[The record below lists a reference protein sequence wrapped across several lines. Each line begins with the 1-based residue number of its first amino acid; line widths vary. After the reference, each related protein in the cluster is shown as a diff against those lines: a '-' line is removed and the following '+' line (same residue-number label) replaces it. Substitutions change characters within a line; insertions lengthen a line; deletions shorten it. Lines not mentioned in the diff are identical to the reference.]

1 MTGAGDSPEV
11 FGNDQRIGRVMGA
24 SEPWWPTRANASG
37 KPNVVVVL
45 VDDVGF
51 SDVGCFGS
59 EIHTPV
65 LDSLAANGLRFTN
78 FHSNP
83 MCSPTRASLLTG
95 LNCHNVGF
103 GHVANSDP
111 GYPGYWSELPEN
123 VSTIAE
129 ILRGEGYS
137 TIMCGKWHLA
147 RDADISAKGPNHS
160 WPCQRGFDRFY
171 GILDAFTN
179 AHHPH
184 YLVEDN
190 HVVEVDRYPDGYYLT
205 DDLTTKAIRLIK
217 ERKANDPEQPFFLY
231 LPHPAAHAPLLAK
244 DIDIAKYAETYRMG
258 WDRVRAER
266 FARQV
271 QTGLIPSDTRLP
283 PRNSEPGAE
292 VRPWDELSAEEQTLY
307 ARYMAVFAA
316 MVDSID
322 QNLGRLRDALTSM
335 GEWDDTIVI
344 FLSDNGASREGEQV
358 GTTSYFNDLGAVSN
372 NETSPRPSDLDR
384 LSDIGSPRVMAHY
397 PQGWAMAGNTPFR
410 LYKTY
415 AHAGGHQVPFVIHWP
430 NGGLDAGA
438 IRNQYQHVID
448 IVPTLLDLLDIGAPA
463 TRHGEKTVSIQGR
476 SFRPVLE
483 SASAPSSRS
492 SQYYELAGHR
502 AFMCD
507 GWEAVTLHQ
516 PRTPFVGEH
525 WELFDLA
532 DDPTQVDD
540 LAAAHPDRVRAL
552 VSGWHAEAVANQ
564 VYPLDE
570 GSGFRWAVRA
580 PYVEQVERS
589 ITLWPGTP
597 TLEPWRS
604 RRLIWMRSFDVVASI
619 TMRAGDRGVLVSH
632 GDQGGG
638 YLVYI
643 DGDRPVF
650 VFNDGRGT
658 MHRVAGS
665 PLAPGPHEIRVAVSA
680 GVAREWNI
688 RLLTDGTEVGALHA
702 LPTLFPMA
710 PFEGIDIGA
719 DRRSP
724 VWWELAQVEGIF
736 AYMGELHHVRYLVGE
751 AGPMMP
757 SKYLD
762 VMRQISAQYA

>member
-1 MTGAGDSPEV
+1 
-11 FGNDQRIGRVMGA
+11 MGA
-24 SEPWWPTRANASG
+24 SESWWPTRPSAAD
-37 KPNVVVVL
+37 KPNVIVVL

-59 EIHTPV
+59 EIETPV
-65 LDSLAANGLRFTN
+65 LDSLAANGVRFTN

-111 GYPGYWSELPEN
+111 GFPGYWSELPEN

-129 ILRGEGYS
+129 ILRAEGYA
-137 TIMCGKWHLA
+137 TLMCGKWHLA

-179 AHHPH
+179 AHQPH

-190 HVVEVDRYPDGYYLT
+190 HVVDIDRYPDDYYLT
-205 DDLTTKAIRLIK
+205 DDLTTKAITLIK
-217 ERKANDPEQPFFLY
+217 ERKANDPSQPFFLY

-244 DIDIAKYAETYRMG
+244 DVDIAKYSATYRAG
-258 WDRVRAER
+258 WDRMRADR
-266 FARQV
+266 FARQLAI
-271 QTGLIPSDTRLP
+271 GLFPPDTQLP
-283 PRNSEPGAE
+283 PRNTEEGAA
-292 VRPWDELSAEEQTLY
+292 VKPWDELTVDEQTLF

-316 MVDSID
+316 MVDSVD
-322 QNLGRLRDALTSM
+322 QNLGRLRDQLTEM

-344 FLSDNGASREGEQV
+344 FLSDNGASREGEGA
-358 GTTSYFNDLGAVSN
+358 GTTSYYNDLSAVLN
-372 NETSPRPSDLDR
+372 NVESPRPSDLAR
-384 LSDIGSPRVMAHY
+384 LDDVGSPRAMAHY
-397 PQGWAMAGNTPFR
+397 PQGWAMMGNTPFR

-430 NGGLDAGA
+430 NGRLEAGA
-438 IRNQYQHVID
+438 VRNQYQHVID
-448 IVPTLLDLLDIGAPA
+448 IVPTLLDLLNIAAP
-463 TRHGEKTVSIQGR
+463 TSRHGEATVAMQGR
-476 SFRPVLE
+476 SFRPALE
-483 SASAPSSRS
+483 SASGASTRD

-502 AFMCD
+502 AYMTN

-516 PRTPFVGEH
+516 PRTSFVDEA
-525 WELFDLA
+525 WELYDLVA
-532 DDPTQVDD
+532 DPTQTRD
-540 LAAAHPDRVRAL
+540 LAAAHPDRVKAL
-552 VSGWHAEAVANQ
+552 VDGWHAAAVANQ

-570 GSGFRWAVRA
+570 GSGYRWVVRA
-580 PYVEQVERS
+580 PYAGDFEKAV
-589 ITLWPGTP
+589 TLWPGTP

-604 RRLIWMRSFDVVASI
+604 RRLIWMRSFDIEASI

-638 YLVYI
+638 YLLYI
-643 DGDRPVF
+643 DDDRPVF
-650 VFNDGRGT
+650 LYNDGRGET
-658 MHRVAGS
+658 TRVTGN
-665 PLAPGPHEIRVAVSA
+665 PLQIGRRSIRVAVTA
-680 GVAREWNI
+680 EAQRTWNVK
-688 RLLTDGTEVGALHA
+688 LLVEGEEQGSVDA

-710 PFEGIDIGA
+710 PFEGIDIGL

-724 VWWELAQVEGIF
+724 VCWELAQAEGTF
-736 AYMGELHHVRYLVGE
+736 AYTGILHNVRYVPG
-751 AGPMMP
+751 ADGPMTPKNFIDM
-757 SKYLD
+757 
-762 VMRQISAQYA
+762 MRQISAQFG

>member
-1 MTGAGDSPEV
+1 
-11 FGNDQRIGRVMGA
+11 MGA
-24 SEPWWPTRANASG
+24 SESWWPQRPDSSG

-59 EIHTPV
+59 EIKTPV
-65 LDSLAANGLRFTN
+65 LDDLAANGLRFTN
-78 FHSNP
+78 FHVNP

-111 GYPGYWSELPEN
+111 GFPGYWSELPEN

-129 ILRGEGYS
+129 ILKGEGYA

-160 WPCQRGFDRFY
+160 WPCQRGFDRYY

-190 HVVEVDRYPDGYYLT
+190 HVVDVDRYPDDYYLT
-205 DDLTTKAIRLIK
+205 DDLTSKAIRLIK
-217 ERKANDPEQPFFLY
+217 ERKANDPSQPFFLY

-244 DIDIAKYAETYRMG
+244 DVDIAKYGDVYTSG
-258 WDRVRAER
+258 WDHLRAER
-266 FARQV
+266 FARQIEL
-271 QTGLIPSDTRLP
+271 GLLPSDTVLP
-283 PRNSEPGAE
+283 PRNSEAGAE
-292 VRPWDELSAEEQTLY
+292 VKPWDELSIEDQTLF
-307 ARYMAVFAA
+307 ARYMSVFAA
-316 MVDSID
+316 MVDSVD
-322 QNLGRLRDALTSM
+322 QNLGRLRDELVAM
-335 GEWDDTIVI
+335 GEWDDTILI
-344 FLSDNGASREGEQV
+344 FLSDNGASREGEYV
-358 GTTSYFNDLGAVSN
+358 GTTSYFNDLGAVATN
-372 NETSPRPSDLDR
+372 LEAPRPSDLDR
-384 LSDIGSPRVMAHY
+384 LELVGTPQAMAHY

-415 AHAGGHQVPFVIHWP
+415 AHAGGHQVPFVLHWP
-430 NGGLDAGA
+430 NGHLEAGA
-438 IRNQYQHVID
+438 CRSQYQHVID
-448 IVPTLLDLLDIGAPA
+448 LVPTLLDLLGLEAPSTRNGAP
-463 TRHGEKTVSIQGR
+463 TVPIQGR
-476 SFRPVLE
+476 SFRSVIDDS
-483 SASAPSSRS
+483 SASSTRA

-502 AFMCD
+502 AFMRD

-516 PRTPFVGEH
+516 PRTSFVDES
-525 WELFDLA
+525 WELFDLVA
-532 DDPTQVDD
+532 DPTQANN
-540 LAAAHPDRVRAL
+540 LATANPERLASLTAGWQAAA
-552 VSGWHAEAVANQ
+552 EANQ

-570 GSGFRWAVRA
+570 GSGYRWAVRA
-580 PYVEQVERS
+580 PYVARLEES

-604 RRLIWMRSFDVVASI
+604 RRLIWMRSFDVVAKI

-638 YLVYI
+638 YLLYI
-643 DGDRPVF
+643 DAGRPVA

-658 MHRVAGS
+658 LNTLTGH
-665 PLAPGPHEIRVAVSA
+665 PLPDGPHEIVMKVSA
-680 GVAREWNI
+680 AVAREWSVE
-688 RLLTDGTEVGALHA
+688 LFVDDASHGV
-702 LPTLFPMA
+702 LPSIPSLFPMA
-710 PFEGIDIGA
+710 PFEGIDVGV

-724 VWWELAQVEGIF
+724 VSWDLAQEEGTF
-736 AYMGELHHVRYLVGE
+736 AYSGVLHHVRYVPGQP
-751 AGPMMP
+751 GPMMP
-757 SKYLD
+757 SLYLD
-762 VMRQISAQYA
+762 MMRQTAERYA